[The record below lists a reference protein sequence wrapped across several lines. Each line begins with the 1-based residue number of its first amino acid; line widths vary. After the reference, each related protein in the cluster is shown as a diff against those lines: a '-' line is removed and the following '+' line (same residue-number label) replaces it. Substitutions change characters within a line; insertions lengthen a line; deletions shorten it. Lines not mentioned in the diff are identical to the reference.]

1 MQHPADGL
9 IMLLV
14 APAPTCACRYI
25 DPYAKVMIVNAKL
38 IARRYVRG
46 RRGYMFCFVCVR
58 DLKLTTTKTTP
69 ARIAAANSPLV
80 VNAQGTA
87 AAVTT
92 LWNC

>member
-1 MQHPADGL
+1 
-9 IMLLV
+9 MLLV
-14 APAPTCACRYI
+14 ASPPTCACRYI

-46 RRGYMFCFVCVR
+46 CSCGGYVFCFVCVELR

-92 LWNC
+92 LWKC